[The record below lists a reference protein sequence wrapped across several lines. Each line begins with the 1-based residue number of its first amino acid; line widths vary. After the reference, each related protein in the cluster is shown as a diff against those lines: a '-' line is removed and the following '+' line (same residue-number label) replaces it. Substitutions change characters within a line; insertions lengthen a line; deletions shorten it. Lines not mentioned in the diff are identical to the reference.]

1 MAINWQ
7 GLRDPYQWAEEG
19 VKCYPYYYVY
29 QVRKGYWVAGRSW
42 LGEDVSFR
50 IRFSSAKVARDYCQI
65 HDRESW
71 ENRIVGIPAESN
83 A

>member
-1 MAINWQ
+1 MAMKWQ

-29 QVRKGYWVAGRSW
+29 KVRRGYWIAGRSW

-50 IRFSSAKVARDYCQI
+50 LRFSSAKVARDYCEI
-65 HDRESW
+65 YDREK
-71 ENRIVGIPAESN
+71 AETIIEGVT